1 MNIEKVSNTVI
12 YTEINGILKLKVN
25 GKDVSVSYYKK
36 QDNDFAI
43 YDNERTIQGNNLTI
57 EEYNYIEEVW
67 EDYI

>member
-1 MNIEKVSNTVI
+1 MDIEKVSNTVI
-12 YTEINGILKLKVN
+12 YTEINGILELKVN